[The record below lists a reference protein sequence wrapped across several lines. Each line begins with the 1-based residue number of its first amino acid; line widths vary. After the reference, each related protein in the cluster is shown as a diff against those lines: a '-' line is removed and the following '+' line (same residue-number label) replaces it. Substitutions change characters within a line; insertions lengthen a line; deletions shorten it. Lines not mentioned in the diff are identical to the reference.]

1 MKKKKTHTI
10 RTVSISNRKMV
21 EREAKS
27 IPRTQIYI
35 TKTTSQTS
43 EYNNGKLPVTDKNI
57 TMMEGIIYGF

>member
-1 MKKKKTHTI
+1 
-10 RTVSISNRKMV
+10 MV

-27 IPRTQIYI
+27 IPRTQIYT

-43 EYNNGKLPVTDKNI
+43 EYNNGKLPITDKNI